1 MVMSDKFDKGME
13 TRRKVLGDAHV
24 KKTIANKT
32 QFDTD
37 FQDFITEGAWGSVWA
52 QDGALSLRDRS
63 LLTLA
68 LLAASGHDEEFE
80 MHIRATINTSAT
92 KDEVKETLLHLAV
105 YVGVPISNHF
115 IKIAKKVYAEMESE

>member
-1 MVMSDKFDKGME
+1 MSDKFDKGME